1 MLCPDSDIA
10 PSSNCQYWWTPSSIG
25 RSLLL
30 SYITR
35 SRKRHCKHIC
45 QGHPICRE
53 HSSIDRP
60 VIVLCPSYIT
70 FLCHSWFVLWWW
82 GMFVPPWWMDFLFS
96 SPDTYLGFG
105 SEKLSYY
112 HNHACQ
118 CHHYLHHSATQ
129 SRRWTHG
136 GNQVV
141 LFSAW
146 CWMMLVTVSGMET
159 KPFRQAIL
167 FQRELDQN
175 STKRY
180 CVMCSSLFR
189 TVQQQSSQIDT
200 PPSHAAERVHGV
212 VGLISSS

>member
-25 RSLLL
+25 RSFLL

-35 SRKRHCKHIC
+35 SHKRHCKRIC
-45 QGHPICRE
+45 QGRPICRQ

-60 VIVLCPSYIT
+60 VIVLCPFYIT
-70 FLCHSWFVLWWW
+70 FLYQSWFVLWWW

-112 HNHACQ
+112 HNRA
-118 CHHYLHHSATQ
+118 CHHCSHRTAEIK
-129 SRRWTHG
+129 
-136 GNQVV
+136 VV

-146 CWMMLVTVSGMET
+146 YWMMLVTVSGTE
-159 KPFRQAIL
+159 KPSLSGERSFFRESWIKIAPCGI
-167 FQRELDQN
+167 
-175 STKRY
+175 
-180 CVMCSSLFR
+180 V
-189 TVQQQSSQIDT
+189 
-200 PPSHAAERVHGV
+200 
-212 VGLISSS
+212 